1 MPLVFVDNATPLHLT
16 PYRRG
21 SMMREVAAVSSERN
35 RGQKTLFTPQQENK
49 MTIPSQV
56 QQVLD
61 AIDKNA
67 AEAGCDNDMYAEEDA
82 GIWIIACNYES
93 INLMLAYDPSSGKW
107 YYQRMYGCFYGEG
120 LESIGGR
127 VSKPMKGGLREA
139 LAGAACIYTG

>member
-1 MPLVFVDNATPLHLT
+1 
-16 PYRRG
+16 
-21 SMMREVAAVSSERN
+21 
-35 RGQKTLFTPQQENK
+35 

-56 QQVLD
+56 QQVLA

-67 AEAGCDNDMYAEEDA
+67 AEAGCDNNMYAEEDA

-93 INLMLAYDPSSGKW
+93 INLILAYDPSTDKW

-127 VSKPMKGGLREA
+127 ISKPMTGGLREA